1 MTITEQT
8 ATDAPTE
15 GGPAEESPAEEGPGT
30 LLALPAEAQAL
41 LFREAHT
48 AGAFTDEPVGEDQI
62 RAVYDL
68 IKYAPTGM
76 NTQPLRVALIRSPQA
91 RERLVRHM
99 APGNQDK
106 TAKAPLVALLT
117 ADREFHEHLPVLAP
131 HAPNAKDMFS
141 DPQRRETWATFN
153 GALQLGYFI
162 VGVRAAGLAAG
173 PMTGFDATGLES
185 EFFPGGNQKVIAVVN
200 IGHPAEG
207 AFRPRAPRLEFEQ
220 VVSAL

>member
-1 MTITEQT
+1 MTITEQNT
-8 ATDAPTE
+8 TDAPVE
-15 GGPAEESPAEEGPGT
+15 GGQGT
-30 LLALPAEAQAL
+30 SLALPAEAQAL
-41 LFREAHT
+41 LFREART
-48 AGAFTDEPVGEDQI
+48 AGAFTDEPVGENQI
-62 RAVYDL
+62 RAIYDL
-68 IKYAPTGM
+68 IKYAPTSM
-76 NTQPLRVALIRSPQA
+76 NTQPMRVALVRSPQA

-131 HAPNAKDMFS
+131 HASNAEEMFS
-141 DPQRRETWATFN
+141 DPQRREAWASFN

-173 PMTGFDATGLES
+173 PMTGFDAAGLES
-185 EFFPGGNQKVIAVVN
+185 EFFPAGNQKVIAVVN
-200 IGHPAEG
+200 IGHPVEG

-220 VVSAL
+220 VVSTL